1 MQNINY
7 NKMSTK
13 NNEELKPDVSVTP
26 AVVQDSLIPEET
38 KEAPQ
43 VTNSAPIGTVCG
55 CEKLNI
61 RKAPNTN
68 AGVVCV
74 IAKGT
79 EVEIDESKST
89 AEFYKVRSVSETEG
103 FYGFCMKKYIAVEQ
117 EG

>member
-13 NNEELKPDVSVTP
+13 NDAVNNPITSVTP
-26 AVVQDSLIPEET
+26 AVVQDSLIPEEP

-43 VTNSAPIGTVCG
+43 VTHSAPVGTVRD
-55 CEKLNI
+55 CEKLNV

-79 EVEIDESKST
+79 KVEIDESKST
-89 AEFYKVRSVSETEG
+89 DEFYKVRSVSETEG